1 MKSLVSAS
9 VVLSLTLLL
18 GRLSG
23 FVREIQLGAIFG
35 LSREGDFAIVM
46 LTTPDLLVNLLLAG
60 GLSAALVPEFAR
72 LDACGRAR
80 VFGVTSLLVLALFG
94 TIGIV
99 LAFFPSLLLLAF
111 APGYAGTPPSAYAL
125 PYAIAAMA
133 IPLAGL
139 TGVTSALLNSQ
150 HRFFVAGTG
159 TLVFN
164 LTIILVLLLMSSGQ
178 QSLLVLGIG
187 LALAASLRYMSQVVA
202 ALPHMNWA
210 GAANRDTDYRR
221 LAFRF
226 IQALGA
232 ATIVLFIPV
241 ILRALISLNGE
252 GNIAAF
258 NFATKLVEL
267 PLGIAITTIST
278 VAFPAL
284 SRAFGANN
292 GPEQLRIYESG
303 IQRALLLAL
312 CITIPGI
319 WFSYPLVELV
329 FGRGRIGPSDLSLI
343 SDLARLGF
351 LTLPLISVSS
361 MATVL
366 LNARGQTGL
375 LLKVTLASVCVVP
388 LAALPGIWNADARF
402 VMAALPVFHFVYAI
416 ALVLAAQ
423 QPVFAGWYGAWRG
436 LFRPALAAVTA
447 TTVCA
452 MLASVAGTDSAIVG
466 ASLALAAMLAA
477 VVASDGNP
485 LRTRTP

>member
-23 FVREIQLGAIFG
+23 LVREIQLGAIFG

-99 LAFFPSLLLLAF
+99 LAFFPALLLLAF
-111 APGYAGTPPSAYAL
+111 APGYAGTPPNAYAL
-125 PYAIAAMA
+125 PYAIAALA

-139 TGVTSALLNSQ
+139 TGVASALLNSQ

-164 LTIILVLLLMSSGQ
+164 LTIILVLILLPSGQ
-178 QSLLVLGIG
+178 QSLLVLATG
-187 LALAASLRYMSQVVA
+187 LALAASLRYISQVVA
-202 ALPHMNWA
+202 TLPHMNWA
-210 GAANRDTDYRR
+210 GVPDSNADYHR

-232 ATIVLFIPV
+232 ATIVLSIPV

-284 SRAFGANN
+284 SRAFSAND
-292 GPEQLRIYESG
+292 GPEQMRVYESG
-303 IQRALLLAL
+303 IRRALLLAL
-312 CITIPGI
+312 CITIPGV

-329 FGRGRIGPSDLSLI
+329 FGRGRIGPSDLALV
-343 SDLARLGF
+343 SDLARLGL
-351 LTLPLISVSS
+351 LTLPLIAVSS
-361 MATVL
+361 MATTL

-375 LLKVTLASVCVVP
+375 LFKVTLASVCVVP
-388 LAALPGIWNADARF
+388 IGALPGLWSADARLA
-402 VMAALPVFHFVYAI
+402 MAALPVFHSVYAI
-416 ALVLAAQ
+416 ALVLAAR

-436 LFRPALAAVTA
+436 LFRPAFAAVVATA
-447 TTVCA
+447 LCA
-452 MLASVAGTDSAIVG
+452 MLASITGTDSAIVG
-466 ASLALAAMLAA
+466 AGLALVAMLVA
-477 VVASDGNP
+477 VVAADGNP

>member
-9 VVLSLTLLL
+9 VVLSLMLLL

-60 GLSAALVPEFAR
+60 GLSAALVPEFTR
-72 LDACGRAR
+72 LNAGGRAR
-80 VFGVTSLLVLALFG
+80 VFGLTSLMVFALFG
-94 TIGIV
+94 AIGV
-99 LAFFPSLLLLAF
+99 VFAFFPALLLLAF
-111 APGYAGTPPSAYAL
+111 APGYAGTPPNAYAL
-125 PYAIAAMA
+125 PYAIAALA

-150 HRFFVAGTG
+150 HRFFVAGSG

-164 LTIILVLLLMSSGQ
+164 LTIILVLFLVPAGQ
-178 QSLLVLGIG
+178 QSLLVLAIG
-187 LALAASLRYMSQVVA
+187 LALAACLRYMSQVIA
-202 ALPHMNWA
+202 SLRNMNWA
-210 GAANRDTDYRR
+210 DIPDQDTDYHR

-232 ATIVLFIPV
+232 ATIVLCIPV
-241 ILRALISLNGE
+241 ILRAIISLNGE

-284 SRAFGANN
+284 SRAFSAND
-292 GPEQLRIYESG
+292 GREQLRIYESG

-329 FGRGRIGPSDLSLI
+329 FGRGRIGPSELSLI
-343 SDLARLGF
+343 TDLARLGF
-351 LTLPLISVSS
+351 LTLPLIAVSS
-361 MATVL
+361 MATIL

-375 LLKVTLASVCVVP
+375 LFKVTLVSVCVVP
-388 LAALPGIWNADARF
+388 LAALPGLWSSDARL

-416 ALVLAAQ
+416 ALLLTVR
-423 QPVFAGWYGAWRG
+423 QPVFPNWYGAWTG
-436 LFRPALAAVTA
+436 LFRPALAAIAATA
-447 TTVCA
+447 FCGA
-452 MLASVAGTDSAIVG
+452 LASVAGTESAIVR
-466 ASLALAAMLAA
+466 ASLALGAMLLA
-477 VVASDGNP
+477 VVASGDNP
-485 LRTRTP
+485 LRKRMP

>member
-9 VVLSLTLLL
+9 VVLSVTLLM

-35 LSREGDFAIVM
+35 LSRDGDLAVVM

-60 GLSAALVPEFAR
+60 GLSASLVPEFAR
-72 LDACGRAR
+72 LDVRGRAH
-80 VFGVTSLLVLALFG
+80 VFRVTSLMVLGLFG
-94 TIGIV
+94 MIGIV
-99 LAFFPSLLLLAF
+99 LAFFPALLITAF
-111 APGYAGTPPSAYAL
+111 APGYAGAPPSAYAL
-125 PYAIAAMA
+125 PYAIAAAA

-139 TGVTSALLNSQ
+139 TGVTAALLNSQ

-159 TLVFN
+159 TLIFN
-164 LTIILVLLLMSSGQ
+164 LTIILVLLLVPSGQ
-178 QSLLVLGIG
+178 QSLLVLAVG
-187 LALAASLRYMSQVVA
+187 LVLAASLRYISQVVA
-202 ALPHMNWA
+202 AVPYTVGA
-210 GAANRDTDYRR
+210 GATDRSTDYSR
-221 LAFRF
+221 LVLRF
-226 IQALGA
+226 IQTLGA
-232 ATIVLFIPV
+232 ATIVLLIPV
-241 ILRALISLNGE
+241 VLRALISLNGE

-284 SRAFGANN
+284 SRAFSAND
-292 GPEQLRIYESG
+292 GPEQLRIYEGG

-329 FGRGRIGPSDLSLI
+329 FGRGRINVSDLALI

-351 LTLPLISVSS
+351 LTLPMIAVSS
-361 MATVL
+361 MATTL

-375 LLKVTLASVCVVP
+375 LFKVTLASVCVVP
-388 LAALPGIWNADARF
+388 IAAFPGLWSGEARW
-402 VMAALPVFHFVYAI
+402 VMVGLPVFHFVYAA
-416 ALVLAAQ
+416 ALVLAAK
-423 QPVFAGWYGAWRG
+423 QPVFAGWYGAWRS
-436 LFRPALAAVTA
+436 LFRPALAAVAA
-447 TTVCA
+447 TCVFGI
-452 MLASVAGTDSAIVG
+452 LAHFIAADTAIVG

-477 VVASDGNP
+477 ILAADGNP
-485 LRTRTP
+485 VRTRSP

>member
-9 VVLSLTLLL
+9 VALSLTLLL
-18 GRLSG
+18 GRSFG

-72 LDACGRAR
+72 LDARGRAR
-80 VFGVTSLLVLALFG
+80 VFGVTSLMVLALFG

-99 LAFFPSLLLLAF
+99 LAFFPALLLLAF
-111 APGYAGTPPSAYAL
+111 APGYADTPPSAYAL
-125 PYAIAAMA
+125 PYAIAALA

-139 TGVTSALLNSQ
+139 TGVASALLNSQ
-150 HRFFVAGTG
+150 HRFFVAGAG

-164 LTIILVLLLMSSGQ
+164 LTIILVLILLPSEQ
-178 QSLLVLGIG
+178 QSLLVLAAG
-187 LALAASLRYMSQVVA
+187 LALAASLRYISQVVA
-202 ALPHMNWA
+202 ALPHLNWA
-210 GAANRDTDYRR
+210 GAPVCDTDYRR

-232 ATIVLFIPV
+232 ATIVLSIPV

-258 NFATKLVEL
+258 NFAAKLVEL

-284 SRAFGANN
+284 SKAFSAND

-303 IQRALLLAL
+303 IQRALLLAI

-319 WFSYPLVELV
+319 WFSYPLVELI
-329 FGRGRIGPSDLSLI
+329 FGRGRIGPSDLALI
-343 SDLARLGF
+343 SDFARLGF
-351 LTLPLISVSS
+351 LTLPLIAVSS
-361 MATVL
+361 MATTL

-375 LLKVTLASVCVVP
+375 LFKVTLAGVCVVP
-388 LAALPGIWNADARF
+388 LAALPGIWNADARL
-402 VMAALPVFHFVYAI
+402 VIAALPVFHLVYAI
-416 ALVLAAQ
+416 ALVLTAQ
-423 QPVFAGWYGAWRG
+423 QPVFAGWDGAWRG
-436 LFRPALAAVTA
+436 LFRPTLAAIAATA
-447 TTVCA
+447 VCA
-452 MLASVAGTDSAIVG
+452 MLASVTGTDSAFVG
-466 ASLALAAMLAA
+466 ASLALAAMLVA
-477 VVASDGNP
+477 VVASDGNI

>member
-1 MKSLVSAS
+1 VKSLVSAS

-46 LTTPDLLVNLLLAG
+46 LPTPDLLVNLLLAG

-72 LDACGRAR
+72 LDAYGRAR

-99 LAFFPSLLLLAF
+99 FAFFPALLLLAF
-111 APGYAGTPPSAYAL
+111 APGYAATPPSAYAL

-150 HRFFVAGTG
+150 NRFFVAGIG

-164 LTIILVLLLMSSGQ
+164 LTIILVLFLVPTGQ
-178 QSLLVLGIG
+178 QSLLVLAIG
-187 LALAASLRYMSQVVA
+187 LALAASLRYISQVISG
-202 ALPHMNWA
+202 LPHTNWA
-210 GAANRDTDYRR
+210 GAHNRDTDYHR

-284 SRAFGANN
+284 SRAFGAND

-312 CITIPGI
+312 CIAIPGI

-329 FGRGRIGPSDLSLI
+329 FGRGRIGPSDLALI

-351 LTLPLISVSS
+351 LTLPLVAVSS
-361 MATVL
+361 MATTL

-375 LLKVTLASVCVVP
+375 LFKVTLASVCVVP
-388 LAALPGIWNADARF
+388 LAALPGLWGADARL
-402 VMAALPVFHFVYAI
+402 VMAALPAFHLVYAI

-423 QPVFAGWYGAWRG
+423 RPVFAGWYGAWRG
-436 LFRPALAAVTA
+436 LFRPALAAVAATA
-447 TTVCA
+447 VCA
-452 MLASVAGTDSAIVG
+452 LLASVTGTDSALVG
-466 ASLALAAMLAA
+466 ASLALTAMLVA
-477 VVASDGNP
+477 VVAADGNP
-485 LRTRTP
+485 LRTRNP